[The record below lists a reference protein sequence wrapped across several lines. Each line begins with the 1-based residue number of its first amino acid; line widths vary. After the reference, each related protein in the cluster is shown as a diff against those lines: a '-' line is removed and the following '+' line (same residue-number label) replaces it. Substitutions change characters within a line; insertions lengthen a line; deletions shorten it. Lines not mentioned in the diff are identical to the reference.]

1 MSADGKLPDTPAS
14 TAIDLPPGEPDELEV
29 YQREFAACPGEE
41 RKRAALLL
49 YEMGRRWRQRQNLP
63 NAAQCFLKAYTLAP
77 EFRPVVR
84 EARRIYRDRGD
95 FRLVVKLLDAEA
107 RATRPG
113 SERAALLREKGRI
126 LEEHQADRAGAE
138 AAYRAAVAEDAND
151 LAALAA
157 LDRLLVRAG
166 DSAAAREV
174 LQRIIELTTDGE
186 LKAALWRD
194 IAQLEIDR
202 GDPDAAQTAL
212 GKALELLP
220 GHDTVLSDQ
229 ERLYEGR
236 GAWPDLVRVLD
247 QRLAALPDGER
258 AAALEARIGRLLR
271 DRTGQL
277 PEAADRLK
285 RALDRDPD
293 DYLTTTE
300 YQRLCEELGRWTEVA
315 WALDRRA
322 MLTDDKG
329 LRAGLFHR
337 LGVVRQRYLDDD
349 QGAVEA
355 LLASVG
361 EIPTHVPAL
370 EALGRLLAARG
381 EWQTL
386 VETHLAE
393 IEALTDAPRRT
404 TRLFKAAEVL
414 ERRIGDEVALAKAIS
429 LYTRALEET
438 PGYLPAVLALERLLA
453 QTGRFSDLQ
462 ALYEREVER
471 APAVLRGHLYESMG
485 RIWAER
491 LGDLDKAIDCFERLL
506 ETEPENT
513 AGLRELARLYARA
526 WKWKELVECNEREL
540 GMVSDARRKVDLL
553 VRTGELWEDRLLDL
567 HKATDCYQRALEI
580 QPGFLP
586 ALKALGRIFRQRAR
600 WEDLIQMHRDEAAL
614 TESPEQMTFLLYAIA
629 EIFDDELLRPDD
641 AARTYREI
649 LERVPGY
656 LPALTSLESLY
667 EERRAFTELVAL
679 REASLEA
686 LTDDRSKALLLAQ
699 IGALREERLDDP
711 SGAAND
717 YARALRLL
725 PELSPAHAA
734 LVQIYELEGEHAKLA
749 DLYARGLELAQT
761 PHERAALGERLGELW
776 DRHLAGP
783 RKAATY
789 YETALEQGG
798 ENVGMLH
805 ALAAV
810 YRRLGMA
817 RELERTYDRTAK
829 LVGDPAAAAAYQ
841 MRSAELREEH
851 QPALG
856 DPAQVYARA
865 LEMVPNH
872 AGVQRALERTLRDSN
887 KPRELARILSLR
899 LAAARDATER
909 AAILVEIAENHEA
922 AGDLGAAEKA
932 FGEARVADPQSLPAL
947 WGLSRICEAGSRWQE
962 RAELA
967 AAEAGT
973 LGDPGG
979 QSVALM
985 IAADLWHDKLSHK
998 ELAAPLYK
1006 QVLEIDPG
1014 HDRAFERLRALLLAN
1029 EDWNALIDLLRDRTG
1044 AIGDR
1049 QEIARRLGEMAD
1061 IYVTRLDQ
1069 PRKGMSCLRKAL
1081 EVDPYDRKALVELAR
1096 MYDQQEQWNKAL
1108 ALYGRAAGV
1117 VEDAQERRAMELR
1130 AAELW
1135 EKLGDL
1141 AQALGA
1147 YRRVLA
1153 RLPDDE
1159 EALERASDLAEDVG
1173 DFPLAARALERRAE
1187 LSDDPVKRVAL
1198 RKRLATLCEER
1209 LDEPE
1214 RAVKALAAA
1223 LEEAPLDPQSVE
1235 KLSALYG
1242 RLGDRDSL
1250 QRHLSHSIQAFRAA
1264 ALSQPFST
1272 ETVAALSRI
1281 YRWGKHYDGLLAS
1294 FSVLAYLGAADTSIR
1309 NFLAEAMTRRPHPV
1323 DPVHLANVY
1332 EQKLLPPGARGASR
1346 DLLRL
1351 VAPALLGVDA
1361 RELVRRSLVAGEPV
1375 RPDTTLAMAIGDI
1388 ARACGVPDLQIWL
1401 APADP
1406 RACIGYLTTPPSI
1419 VIGAE
1424 VAALPIAVKHRFR
1437 LARTMFLIRE
1447 CQWGAAGLV
1456 GPTEMALALAAAIRE
1471 GLDALPPGVTAAE
1484 REPIEAEARRLHKAL
1499 PRRERE
1505 QLRGVAKAFLDRA
1518 ASYDARLHVQAVHQ
1532 AASRSALLVCGDAEA
1547 ALGETAAEFG
1557 PRGIE
1562 VVDLIRFILSEEYQA
1577 LRKEFGWA

>member
-1 MSADGKLPDTPAS
+1 LPDTPAS

-29 YQREFAACPGEE
+29 YQREFAACPAEE

-113 SERAALLREKGRI
+113 AERASLLREKGRI

-138 AAYRAAVAEDAND
+138 ASYRAALAEDEHD

-157 LDRLLVRAG
+157 LDRLLTRAG
-166 DSAAAREV
+166 DAAAAREV
-174 LQRIIELTTDGE
+174 MQRIIALTSDEELRG
-186 LKAALWRD
+186 ALWRD
-194 IAQLEIDR
+194 IAHLEIER
-202 GDPDAAQTAL
+202 GDPDAAQAAL
-212 GKALELLP
+212 AKALELSP
-220 GHDTVLSDQ
+220 GHDTVLADL
-229 ERLYEGR
+229 ERLYAGR
-236 GAWPDLVRVLD
+236 SAWPELVRTLD

-258 AAALEARIGRLLR
+258 AAALETRIARLLR
-271 DRTGQL
+271 DRTLQL
-277 PEAADRLK
+277 PEAADRFK
-285 RALDRDPD
+285 RALERDPD
-293 DYLTTTE
+293 DYLSTTE
-300 YQRLCEELGRWTEVA
+300 YQHLCEELARWPEVA

-322 MLTDDKG
+322 MLVDDKA
-329 LRAGLFHR
+329 LRAGLYHR
-337 LGVVRQRYLDDD
+337 LGVVRQRYLSDDA
-349 QGAVEA
+349 GAVEA
-355 LLASVG
+355 LLASVK
-361 EIPTHVPAL
+361 EVPTHVPAL
-370 EALGRLLAARG
+370 EALGRLLASRG

-393 IEALTDAPRRT
+393 IEALSDAPRRT
-404 TRLFKAAEVL
+404 TRLFKAAEIL

-471 APAVLRGHLYESMG
+471 APAVMRPHLYESMG

-506 ETEPENT
+506 ETEPENV
-513 AGLRELARLYARA
+513 AGLRELARLYAKA
-526 WKWKELVECNEREL
+526 WKWKELIECNEREL
-540 GMVSDARRKVDLL
+540 PLLSDARRKVDLL

-567 HKATDCYQRALEI
+567 QKAAHCYQRALELA
-580 QPGFLP
+580 PGFLP
-586 ALKALGRIFRQRAR
+586 ALKALGRIYRQRAR
-600 WEDLIQMHRDEAAL
+600 WEELIQMHRDEAAL

-629 EIFDDELLRPDD
+629 EIFDDELMRPDD

-667 EERRAFTELVAL
+667 EERRAFSELVTL

-686 LTDDRSKALLLAQ
+686 LSDDRSKALLLAQ
-699 IGALREERLDDP
+699 IGALREERLDDAA
-711 SGAAND
+711 GAAND

-725 PELSPAHAA
+725 PELSPAHAS
-734 LVQIYELEGEHAKLA
+734 LVQMYELEGEHAKLA
-749 DLYARGLELAQT
+749 DLYARGLEHAQS

-789 YETALEQGG
+789 FETALEQGG

-817 RELERTYDRTAK
+817 RELERTYERTAK
-829 LVGDPAAAAAYQ
+829 AVGDPAAAAAYQ
-841 MRSAELREEH
+841 LRAAELREEH

-856 DPAQVYARA
+856 DPVQVYARA
-865 LEMVPNH
+865 LELSPDN
-872 AGVQRALERTLRDSN
+872 AGVQRALERTLRDGAR
-887 KPRELARILSLR
+887 PRELARILSVR
-899 LAAARDATER
+899 LAAARDTAER
-909 AAILVEIAENHEA
+909 AAMLVEMGESHEA
-922 AGDLGAAEKA
+922 AGDLAAAEKA
-932 FGEARVADPQSLPAL
+932 FSDARVADPSSLPAL
-947 WGLSRICEAGSRWQE
+947 WGLARICESGERWQE

-967 AAEAGT
+967 VAEAGA

-979 QSVALM
+979 QAAALM
-985 IAADLWHDKLSHK
+985 LAADLWHDKLARRD
-998 ELAAPLYK
+998 LAAPLYK

-1014 HDRAFERLRALLLAN
+1014 HDRAFDRLRALLLES
-1029 EDWNALIDLLRDRTG
+1029 EDWNPLVDLLRNRTG
-1044 AIGDR
+1044 AIGDP

-1061 IYVTRLDQ
+1061 IYIKRLDQ

-1081 EVDPYDRKALVELAR
+1081 EVDPYDKKALVELAR
-1096 MYDQQEQWNKAL
+1096 MYDQQQQWNKAL

-1117 VEDAQERRAMELR
+1117 VEDAQARRTMELR

-1135 EKLGDL
+1135 EKLGDS

-1153 RLPDDE
+1153 RLPNDE
-1159 EALERASDLAEDVG
+1159 ETLERASDLAEDVG
-1173 DFPLAARALERRAE
+1173 DFPLAARALEQRAD

-1198 RKRLATLCEER
+1198 RKRLAALCEER

-1214 RAVKALAAA
+1214 RAIKALAAA
-1223 LEEAPLDPQSVE
+1223 LAEAPLDPQSVE

-1242 RLGDRDSL
+1242 RMGDRDALS
-1250 QRHLSHSIQAFRAA
+1250 RHLAHSIQAFRAA
-1264 ALSQPFST
+1264 ALAQPFST
-1272 ETVAALSRI
+1272 EAITALSRI
-1281 YRWGKHYDGLLAS
+1281 YRWGKHYDGLLAC
-1294 FSVLAYLGAADTSIR
+1294 FSILAYLGATDTSIR
-1309 NFLAEAMTRRPHPV
+1309 NFLSEAMTRRPHAV
-1323 DPVHLANVY
+1323 DPVHLSNLY
-1332 EQKLLPPGARGASR
+1332 EHKLLPPAARGAAR

-1351 VAPALLGVDA
+1351 VAPALLGVDPK
-1361 RELVRRSLVAGEPV
+1361 ELVRRGLVAGEPL
-1375 RPDTTLAMAIGDI
+1375 RPETTLAMAIGDI
-1388 ARACGVPDLQIWL
+1388 ARACGVPEVQIWL
-1401 APADP
+1401 ASSDP
-1406 RACIGYLTTPPSI
+1406 RACHAYLTTPPSL
-1419 VIGAE
+1419 VVGAE

-1447 CQWGAAGLV
+1447 AQWGAAGLI
-1456 GPTEMALALAAAIRE
+1456 GPTELALALAAGIRE
-1471 GLDALPPGVTAAE
+1471 GLDALPPGTTATE
-1484 REPIEAEARRLHKAL
+1484 REPIEAEARRLRKAM

-1518 ASYDARLHVQAVHQ
+1518 AHFDPRLHVAAVHS
-1532 AASRSALLVCGDAEA
+1532 AAVRSALLVCGDAEA
-1547 ALGETAAEFG
+1547 SLGETSAEFSA
-1557 PRGIE
+1557 RSNE
-1562 VVDLIRFILSEEYQA
+1562 VVDLVRFILSDEYQT